1 MLELPTATLLNT
13 APAIMSYMAI
23 KLTLSVIIPD
33 FQNNA
38 KPISESLSFTRS
50 LDLMD
55 LKKS

>member
-1 MLELPTATLLNT
+1 MLELPRGKSHPA

-38 KPISESLSFTRS
+38 KPISESLSFTRL

-55 LKKS
+55 LKNS

>member
-1 MLELPTATLLNT
+1 MLELPRATLLST

-33 FQNNA
+33 FQNNS

-55 LKKS
+55 LKNS